1 MLCELES
8 PSRRAVLGASGAL
21 FAWAFMP
28 RFAHAAQGRDARFV
42 TIILRGALDGLT
54 AVPPVGDP
62 DYESLRQGI
71 ALHKDGPDAVLPLDG
86 FFGLHPSLPNFARLY
101 HAGQASIV
109 HASSTPYRDRSHF
122 DGQDVLESGYEMPGK
137 VDSGWLNRM
146 LAGLPQGAKVAPGT
160 GQKVLGLAVGANAPL
175 VIRGPAPVLG
185 WAPAAL
191 PPADDDLALR
201 LMDLYTHRDPLLAR
215 ALDEGIATGKIA
227 AGVDVK
233 PRGGPGDPN
242 GMKQLASGAAKLLAQ
257 PDGPRVA
264 ALAFEG
270 WDTHAQEIGRLARL
284 LAGLDGA
291 LATFEQELG
300 PAWKDT
306 VILVA
311 TEFGRTA
318 RVNGTDGTDHGTAT
332 TAFLAGGAVKG
343 GKVIADWPGLKDA
356 QLKDGRDLA
365 ATTDLR
371 AVAKGIAVDLIG
383 AAPAQLAKDVFPGS
397 DKVAPMRGLV
407 A

>member
-8 PSRRAVLGASGAL
+8 PSRRVVLGASGAL

-28 RFAHAAQGRDARFV
+28 KSAIAAQGRDARFI

-54 AVPPVGDP
+54 AVPPLGDP
-62 DYESLRQGI
+62 DYEALRREI
-71 ALHKDGPDAVLPLDG
+71 ALHKDGANATLALDG
-86 FFGLHPSLPNFARLY
+86 FFALHPSMPNFARLY
-101 HAGQASIV
+101 GAGEASV
-109 HASSTPYRDRSHF
+109 LHASATPYRDRSHF
-122 DGQDVLESGYEMPGK
+122 DGQDVLESGYETPGK

-146 LAGLPQGAKVAPGT
+146 LAGLPRGEKVAPGAAESMR
-160 GQKVLGLAVGANAPL
+160 GLAVGANAPL

-191 PPADDDLALR
+191 PPAGDDLAQR
-201 LMDLYTHRDPLLAR
+201 LMELYGHRDPVLAR
-215 ALDEGIATGKIA
+215 ALAEGIATGKIA
-227 AGVDVK
+227 SGVDVK
-233 PRGGPGDPN
+233 ARGGPGDPN
-242 GMKQLASGAAKLLAQ
+242 GMKQLASGAARLLAE
-257 PDGPRVA
+257 PGGPRLA

-284 LAGLDGA
+284 LGGLDEA

-300 PAWKDT
+300 AGWKDT

-318 RVNGTDGTDHGTAT
+318 HVNGTNGTDHGTGT

-343 GKVIADWPGLKDA
+343 GRVITDWPGLKAA
-356 QLKDGRDLA
+356 QLRDGRDLA

-371 AVAKGIAVDLIG
+371 AVVKGIAVDLLG
-383 AAPAQLAKDVFPGS
+383 ASPAQLAKEVFPGS
-397 DKVAPMRGLV
+397 DRVAPMKGLIT
-407 A
+407 